1 MGSVLSQ
8 AASGAG
14 AFLGNL
20 VTAPLKS
27 IFGGSCDEIC
37 RGPWDVGCFV
47 EHLCISNLFKFVLI
61 LVLCYIIVVF
71 VYLLFKVGI
80 FQCLIKSLCKMCW
93 TAFATYCYA
102 LHDVTC
108 CLCNKLTSV
117 PRRRRR
123 QKMGR
128 HSRDIER
135 GGSMSSSTSEVVDHH
150 GDLGGGSR
158 KRKSSR
164 MREDGKRR
172 FHGGGRDRGHHG
184 YKMRVARDVSL
195 GSSSVRLRSYSRRRR
210 VRVVK
215 GRRRRK
221 KMHGGGY
228 GSFKRRRLK

>member
-14 AFLGNL
+14 AFLGSL

-117 PRRRRR
+117 PRRRRKKR
-123 QKMGR
+123 GR

-164 MREDGKRR
+164 TREDGKRR
-172 FHGGGRDRGHHG
+172 FHGGRDRGRRG